1 VIVWRDP
8 SEVGPLHGSGAG
20 GRAVAIGAFDG
31 VHLGHQAVLRL
42 VCDLARARGLTSTVL
57 TFDRHPAEV
66 VRPGSAP
73 KVLTTLEQKLELLE
87 ATGAVDECLVL
98 AFDEARSKE
107 PAEDF
112 VAELLAGVLGA
123 RLVVVGADFH
133 FGYRRHGDVALLQ
146 RMGAELGF
154 EVLGLGLVASPE
166 SEAAPDGGLPYSST
180 RARTLLAHG
189 DVELAASIL
198 GRPHEVRG
206 RVERGD
212 GRGRELGFPTANVAV
227 PERLCLPAD
236 GVYVGT
242 YLGGNGIGD
251 DAVERPAALS
261 LGRRPTFYAE
271 SGMLLLEAHLLDFEG
286 DLYGQD
292 ARVRFLHRLRG
303 QERFDSVDALVDQMR
318 RDVEATREWF
328 RA

>member
-1 VIVWRDP
+1 MIVWRDP
-8 SEVGPLHGSGAG
+8 NAVGPPVGESTA

-42 VCDLARARGLTSTVL
+42 VHDLARARNLSATVL

-73 KVLTTLEQKLELLE
+73 KLLTTLEQKLELLE

-112 VAELLAGVLGA
+112 VGEVLAGVLGA

-133 FGYRRHGDVALLQ
+133 FGYRRHGDVSLLQ

-166 SEAAPDGGLPYSST
+166 SEDTPDGGVPYSST
-180 RARTLLAHG
+180 EARSLLARG
-189 DVELAASIL
+189 DVERAAAIL

-206 RVERGD
+206 GVERGD
-212 GRGRELGFPTANVAV
+212 QRGRELGFPTANVAV
-227 PERLCLPAD
+227 PERICLPAD
-236 GVYVGT
+236 GVDAGT
-242 YLGGNGIGD
+242 YLGEDG
-251 DAVERPAALS
+251 VEWPAAIS
-261 LGRRPTFYAE
+261 LGRRPTFYEE
-271 SGMLLLEAHLLDFEG
+271 SGMLLLEAHLLDFSG
-286 DLYGQD
+286 DLYGQQ
-292 ARVRFLHRLRG
+292 AYVRFGRRLRG
-303 QERFDSVDALVDQMR
+303 QERFDAVDDLIAQMA
-318 RDVEATREWF
+318 RDVEQVRGLEG
-328 RA
+328 RSS

>member
-1 VIVWRDP
+1 VIIWRDAGQ
-8 SEVGPLHGSGAG
+8 VGTPAGAG
-20 GRAVAIGAFDG
+20 TIGRAVTIGAFDG

-42 VCDLARARGLTSTVL
+42 VHDLADARRLSATVL

-66 VRPGSAP
+66 VRPASAP
-73 KVLTTLEQKLELLE
+73 KLLTTLDQKLELLE
-87 ATGAVDECLVL
+87 ATGTVDECLVL

-112 VAELLAGVLGA
+112 VSEVLAGVLGA

-133 FGYRRHGDVALLQ
+133 FGYKRHGDVALLQ

-166 SEAAPDGGLPYSST
+166 SVDAPAGGIPYSST
-180 RARTLLAHG
+180 RARELLARG
-189 DVELAASIL
+189 DVAEAATIL

-212 GRGRELGFPTANVAV
+212 RRGRDLGFPTANVAV
-227 PERLCLPAD
+227 PERVCLPAD
-236 GVYVGT
+236 GVYAGT
-242 YLGGNGIGD
+242 YIGED
-251 DAVERPAALS
+251 GVERLAAIS

-271 SGMLLLEAHLLDFEG
+271 SGMLLLEAYLLDFDG
-286 DLYGQD
+286 DLYGQP
-292 ARVRFLHRLRG
+292 ARVRFLRRLRG
-303 QERFDSVDALVDQMR
+303 QERFESVDDLVVQMA
-318 RDVEATREWF
+318 RDVDAV
-328 RA
+328 RAGQ

>member
-1 VIVWRDP
+1 MIVWRDP
-8 SEVGPLHGSGAG
+8 NEVSRSVG

-73 KVLTTLEQKLELLE
+73 KVLTTLDQKLELLE

-98 AFDEARSKE
+98 EFDEARSKE

-112 VAELLAGVLGA
+112 VGEVLAGVLGA

-166 SEAAPDGGLPYSST
+166 SEDAPDGGVPYSST

-189 DVELAASIL
+189 DVELAATIL

-212 GRGRELGFPTANVAV
+212 GRGRQLGFPTANVAV
-227 PERLCLPAD
+227 SERLCLPAD

-242 YLGGNGIGD
+242 YIGAD
-251 DAVERPAALS
+251 EVERRAALS

-271 SGMLLLEAHLLDFEG
+271 SGMLLLEAHVLDFDG
-286 DLYGQD
+286 DLYGQQ

-303 QERFDSVDALVDQMR
+303 QERFETVEALIEQMT
-318 RDVEATREWF
+318 RDVEAARNWS
-328 RA
+328 